1 MAKREPPSEDEMLR
15 AFRACPVL
23 DRETAVQ
30 HCPEVVEVSEML
42 AKCLAVHWEWVL
54 LALLAC
60 VGVLIPEDRF
70 ETAPSI
76 EVQSSL
82 WIILIHPG
90 ATNSSGVISLV
101 TKAMTKLVN
110 RLHKYE
116 TDSYDAHYNA
126 LSAEERGEY
135 DPPPR
140 RQVLAGGAS
149 LPANGMIMS
158 CHQNRGAA
166 LAAECEVEGVF
177 SWFQNEMGVDKAVPG
192 KLWDGN
198 AWHRPVM
205 DKARAF
211 SVDAPWFGFIAG
223 AHIPETFKATIN
235 DAFGLR
241 ERLTASFAEPQ
252 WLTIRQIREACAQLP
267 ARSRKPADFV
277 AGLLLP
283 LFKWSVS
290 RKGEFFKASTEGG
303 ASELVDNKFD
313 GHMDLQRQCF
323 LQPGRHQESK
333 YRGKLRAKFDR
344 MALSMHALHV
354 VCQRFRES
362 TAPAQYRLD
371 DNWAH
376 NFSVPPVVSKKA
388 VAMAYLLAEKCEH
401 TWEILDF
408 ARNGHGIPQEV
419 GSRASQAT
427 QPGEAPSGPPAPPAP
442 APVDTQ
448 AAADADVIVLTETV
462 AGKMA
467 GKWSWTKEE
476 LNKVMSMG
484 TEVFKAT
491 LDKFPLYGCSLPALV
506 DVMHVILAEPGQY
519 FYYGKSATVARH
531 VKAVTKDTSFYEHT
545 ILLLFIAAKVLQ
557 ALGLGVT
564 VTTRKTTRPD
574 LVAVLAE
581 LGISEETTPTLA
593 AYVASIDAEEHPPP
607 RAPVVDWGQRP
618 PASEVD
624 VGHLAGKLCL
634 VSAREEAPVDGA
646 AAPAVEHAALAPAAA
661 GGLDLEGIAEGAE
674 DDARARAP
682 P

>member
-267 ARSRKPADFV
+267 VRSRKPADFV

-283 LFKWSVS
+283 LFKW
-290 RKGEFFKASTEGG
+290 
-303 ASELVDNKFD
+303 
-313 GHMDLQRQCF
+313 
-323 LQPGRHQESK
+323 HQESK
-333 YRGKLRAKFDR
+333 YHGKLRTKFDR
-344 MALSMHALHV
+344 MALSTHALHV

-376 NFSVPPVVSKKA
+376 NFSAPPVVSKKA

-401 TWEILDF
+401 TWKILDF
-408 ARNGHGIPQEV
+408 ARNGHGIPQEA

-442 APVDTQ
+442 ALVDTQ

-519 FYYGKSATVARH
+519 FYNGKSATVARH

-624 VGHLAGKLCL
+624 VGYLAGKLGL

-674 DDARARAP
+674 DDARA
-682 P
+682 

>member
-23 DRETAVQ
+23 DRETVVQ

-60 VGVLIPEDRF
+60 VGALIPEDHF

-82 WIILIHPG
+82 WSILIHPG
-90 ATNSSGVISLV
+90 ATNSSGVISVV

-126 LSAEERGEY
+126 LS
-135 DPPPR
+135 
-140 RQVLAGGAS
+140 VLAGGAS

-177 SWFQNEMGVDKAVPG
+177 SWFQNEMGVDKVVPG
-192 KLWDGN
+192 RLWDGN

-211 SVDAPWFGFIAG
+211 SVDAPWFGFVAG

-241 ERLTASFAEPQ
+241 ERLAASFAEPQ

-267 ARSRKPADFV
+267 VRSRKPADFV
-277 AGLLLP
+277 AGVLLP

-290 RKGEFFKASTEGG
+290 RKGKFVKASTEDG
-303 ASELVDNKFD
+303 ASELVDNS
-313 GHMDLQRQCF
+313 
-323 LQPGRHQESK
+323 HQESK
-333 YRGKLRAKFDR
+333 YRGKLRTKFDR

-376 NFSVPPVVSKKA
+376 NFSAPPVVSKKA
-388 VAMAYLLAEKCEH
+388 VAVAYLLAEKCEH
-401 TWEILDF
+401 TWKILDF

-427 QPGEAPSGPPAPPAP
+427 QPGEAPGRPPAPPAP
-442 APVDTQ
+442 APVDTW
-448 AAADADVIVLTETV
+448 AAADADAIMLTETV
-462 AGKMA
+462 AGKMT

-506 DVMHVILAEPGQY
+506 DIMHVILAEPGQY
-519 FYYGKSATVARH
+519 FYCGKSATVARR
-531 VKAVTKDTSFYEHT
+531 VKAVTK
-545 ILLLFIAAKVLQ
+545 
-557 ALGLGVT
+557 
-564 VTTRKTTRPD
+564 
-574 LVAVLAE
+574 
-581 LGISEETTPTLA
+581 
-593 AYVASIDAEEHPPP
+593 
-607 RAPVVDWGQRP
+607 
-618 PASEVD
+618 
-624 VGHLAGKLCL
+624 
-634 VSAREEAPVDGA
+634 
-646 AAPAVEHAALAPAAA
+646 
-661 GGLDLEGIAEGAE
+661 
-674 DDARARAP
+674 
-682 P
+682 